1 VSLESQVSVVFG
13 RSLHAEGSVGPSAK
27 GTPTLL
33 LGLLRVRPERGEAEG
48 LYLYVEQGEGRLRT
62 AKGGRGLTAARLKG
76 GFGVLAPGANLH
88 VITNPWTK
96 RQMPGTGVRRG
107 YGERLSFTLDFTQCR
122 TATVHGPYIM
132 SQCDVLY
139 EDTAARPSEPTPRGA
154 APRRRSPPRSH
165 RRIRLLTAARLTA
178 AARPT
183 RRNCAAASASLENE
197 RAARATVRSRAQ
209 RRRAKPAGRSSA

>member
-1 VSLESQVSVVFG
+1 M
-13 RSLHAEGSVGPSAK
+13 
-27 GTPTLL
+27 
-33 LGLLRVRPERGEAEG
+33 
-48 LYLYVEQGEGRLRT
+48 
-62 AKGGRGLTAARLKG
+62 TAARLKG

-139 EDTAARPSEPTPRGA
+139 EDTAARPSKPTPRGA

-183 RRNCAAASASLENE
+183 TTKLRGSQRITRKRTSCPRDGPQPSSAAACE
-197 RAARATVRSRAQ
+197 
-209 RRRAKPAGRSSA
+209 AGRAVLGLTLRSSR